1 MSHNVI
7 EARME
12 HLQALCTIDQEVIG
26 DSSRVEEIQQAIKE
40 KRCLLYQSA
49 DTVGGFLLFSND
61 FFGYSF
67 ISLVI
72 VKPSERRQGIASA
85 LMIAYIQMAKT
96 AKVFSST
103 NQSNRRM
110 HQLFHN
116 LGFVKSGFID
126 NLDEGDPE
134 IIYMKQ
140 ASPQT

>member
-1 MSHNVI
+1 MSLHII

-12 HLQALCTIDQEVIG
+12 HLQALCTIDQAVIG
-26 DSSRVEEIQQAIKE
+26 DSSREGDIQQAIEE

-49 DTVGGFLLFSND
+49 DTIAGFLLFSND

-72 VKPSERRQGIASA
+72 VKPSERRKGVASA
-85 LMIAYIQMAKT
+85 LMMAYMNMAKT
-96 AKVFSST
+96 SKVFSST
-103 NQSNRRM
+103 NQSNKRM
-110 HQLFHN
+110 QQLFHN

-134 IIYMKQ
+134 MIYMKQ

>member
-1 MSHNVI
+1 MSHI
-7 EARME
+7 KEARME

-26 DSSRVEEIQQAIKE
+26 DASRTEEIQQAIEE

-49 DTVGGFLLFSND
+49 DNIAGFLLFSND

-72 VKPSERRQGIASA
+72 VKPSERRRGVASA
-85 LMIAYIQMAKT
+85 LMKAYMQMAKT
-96 AKVFSST
+96 SKVFSST
-103 NQSNRRM
+103 NQSNQRM
-110 HQLFHN
+110 QQLFHN
-116 LGFVKSGFID
+116 LGFVKSGIID

>member
-1 MSHNVI
+1 LNHII
-7 EARME
+7 EAKRE

-26 DSSRVEEIQQAIKE
+26 DSSREGDIQQAIEE

-49 DTVGGFLLFSND
+49 DTIAGFLLFSND

-72 VKPSERRQGIASA
+72 VKPSERRKGVASA
-85 LMIAYIQMAKT
+85 LMMAYMNMAKT
-96 AKVFSST
+96 SKVFSST
-103 NQSNRRM
+103 NQSNKRM
-110 HQLFHN
+110 QQLFHN

-134 IIYMKQ
+134 MIYMKQ

>member
-1 MSHNVI
+1 
-7 EARME
+7 
-12 HLQALCTIDQEVIG
+12 
-26 DSSRVEEIQQAIKE
+26 
-40 KRCLLYQSA
+40 
-49 DTVGGFLLFSND
+49 
-61 FFGYSF
+61 
-67 ISLVI
+67 
-72 VKPSERRQGIASA
+72 
-85 LMIAYIQMAKT
+85 MAKT

>member
-1 MSHNVI
+1 MNHII
-7 EARME
+7 EAKRE
-12 HLQALCTIDQEVIG
+12 HLQALYTIDQEVIG
-26 DSSRVEEIQQAIKE
+26 DSSREGEIQQAIEE

-49 DTVGGFLLFSND
+49 DTIAGFLLFSND

-72 VKPSERRQGIASA
+72 VKPSERRKGVASA
-85 LMIAYIQMAKT
+85 LMMAYMNMAKT
-96 AKVFSST
+96 SKVFSST
-103 NQSNRRM
+103 NQSNKRM
-110 HQLFHN
+110 QQLFHN

-134 IIYMKQ
+134 MIYMKQ